1 MKAIQALTAALCLA
15 LMATGCAVTE
25 MRSVTKTPDSGF
37 LGKDASLLTPGDIS
51 KGQVG
56 LRYFNPSAQWRQY
69 TKIIIEPVTFWGD
82 DTTKVKPPDQQAL
95 ATYFRG
101 AFEKEFAQ
109 QFEIVTTPAPG
120 VVRLQVAITDAE
132 ETAELCWQRLIDLT
146 PQLPEVTPAL
156 LADFHRIRDD
166 ERRHGQIFR
175 ILTDALDEIRVMCGS
190 QADIVRKK
198 RSSEHVVVAVNR
210 IRAPNDWDRRC
221 APRGVDRGVIEAIGQ
236 RYPVRDAG
244 VFVISRKGTAAI
256 QNGSQPIDSHV
267 FRRHVANVRLHHLC
281 DLLLEREPAQ
291 QLGDAGLDPRI
302 SRHRACYRRPNNGLR
317 YQRTI

>member
-1 MKAIQALTAALCLA
+1 
-15 LMATGCAVTE
+15 MATGCAVTE

-132 ETAELCWQRLIDLT
+132 AATPGMRSISVIVPQMRLLNAVQSMATDKQVFAGGLQAEMKQLLSAAVGRAMGGGSIKAAAQVEWGDVQNAMDFFAKRAATNFKALTTGRATVAEL
-146 PQLPEVTPAL
+146 
-156 LADFHRIRDD
+156 
-166 ERRHGQIFR
+166 
-175 ILTDALDEIRVMCGS
+175 
-190 QADIVRKK
+190 
-198 RSSEHVVVAVNR
+198 
-210 IRAPNDWDRRC
+210 
-221 APRGVDRGVIEAIGQ
+221 
-236 RYPVRDAG
+236 PV
-244 VFVISRKGTAAI
+244 
-256 QNGSQPIDSHV
+256 
-267 FRRHVANVRLHHLC
+267 
-281 DLLLEREPAQ
+281 E
-291 QLGDAGLDPRI
+291 
-302 SRHRACYRRPNNGLR
+302 
-317 YQRTI
+317 

>member
-1 MKAIQALTAALCLA
+1 M
-15 LMATGCAVTE
+15 TE

-101 AFEKEFAQ
+101 ALEKEFAQ

-132 ETAELCWQRLIDLT
+132 AATPGMRSISVIVPQMRLLNAVQSMATDKQVFAGGLQAEMK
-146 PQLPEVTPAL
+146 
-156 LADFHRIRDD
+156 
-166 ERRHGQIFR
+166 
-175 ILTDALDEIRVMCGS
+175 LTDAATGQLLSAAVGRAMGGGS
-190 QADIVRKK
+190 IKAAAQVEWGDAQNANGLLRQA
-198 RSSEHVVVAVNR
+198 
-210 IRAPNDWDRRC
+210 
-221 APRGVDRGVIEAIGQ
+221 
-236 RYPVRDAG
+236 
-244 VFVISRKGTAAI
+244 
-256 QNGSQPIDSHV
+256 
-267 FRRHVANVRLHHLC
+267 RRHEFQGADDRQS
-281 DLLLEREPAQ
+281 D
-291 QLGDAGLDPRI
+291 GG
-302 SRHRACYRRPNNGLR
+302 
-317 YQRTI
+317 

>member
-1 MKAIQALTAALCLA
+1 MKTIQALTAALCLA

-101 AFEKEFAQ
+101 ALEKEFAQ
-109 QFEIVTTPAPG
+109 QFEIITTPAPD

-132 ETAELCWQRLIDLT
+132 AATPGMRTISVIVPQMRLLNAVQSMATDKQVFAGGLQAEMK
-146 PQLPEVTPAL
+146 
-156 LADFHRIRDD
+156 
-166 ERRHGQIFR
+166 
-175 ILTDALDEIRVMCGS
+175 LTDAATGQLLSAAVGRAMGGGS
-190 QADIVRKK
+190 IK
-198 RSSEHVVVAVNR
+198 
-210 IRAPNDWDRRC
+210 
-221 APRGVDRGVIEAIGQ
+221 
-236 RYPVRDAG
+236 
-244 VFVISRKGTAAI
+244 AA
-256 QNGSQPIDSHV
+256 
-267 FRRHVANVRLHHLC
+267 
-281 DLLLEREPAQ
+281 AQ
-291 QLGDAGLDPRI
+291 VEWGDAQNAMDFFAK
-302 SRHRACYRRPNNGLR
+302 RAATNFKALTTGRATVAELPVE
-317 YQRTI
+317 

>member
-132 ETAELCWQRLIDLT
+132 AATPGMRSISVIVPQMRLLNAVQSMATDKQVFAGGLQAEMK
-146 PQLPEVTPAL
+146 
-156 LADFHRIRDD
+156 
-166 ERRHGQIFR
+166 
-175 ILTDALDEIRVMCGS
+175 LTDAATGQLLSAAVGRAMGGGS
-190 QADIVRKK
+190 IKAAAQVEWGDVQNAMDFFAK
-198 RSSEHVVVAVNR
+198 RAATNFNALTTGRATVA
-210 IRAPNDWDRRC
+210 
-221 APRGVDRGVIEAIGQ
+221 EL
-236 RYPVRDAG
+236 PV
-244 VFVISRKGTAAI
+244 
-256 QNGSQPIDSHV
+256 
-267 FRRHVANVRLHHLC
+267 
-281 DLLLEREPAQ
+281 E
-291 QLGDAGLDPRI
+291 
-302 SRHRACYRRPNNGLR
+302 
-317 YQRTI
+317 